1 MDCSILIDLV
11 DFSPQ
16 LIVVAP
22 RVSVTS
28 HLTWMEE
35 EMRRNLHNRDAA
47 TGRHSYRKKNKTY
60 TTVYLSPDCHLLSV
74 GYALAAP
81 ETSHLL
87 LRRLRPRAS
96 D

>member
-11 DFSPQ
+11 VFSPQ

-28 HLTWMEE
+28 HLTQVEE

-47 TGRHSYRKKNKTY
+47 TGRNSYRKKTY
-60 TTVYLSPDCHLLSV
+60 NTIYLSPDCHLLSV
-74 GYALAAP
+74 GYVLAAP

-87 LRRLRPRAS
+87 LLQSRPRGG